1 MMRSLTMNV
10 TCRLLIVALLS
21 LSFQTARAGMIGT
34 EQAAAAGVQSDRGTV
49 LALLDRADT
58 VSQLQAQ
65 GLDPSFARARVASM
79 SDAEVQTLAS
89 SIDSAPAGAS
99 SGWATAA
106 MLGMLIWF
114 IWFRK

>member
-34 EQAAAAGVQSDRGTV
+34 EQAAAGMQTDRVAV
-49 LALLDRADT
+49 LALLERADT
-58 VSQLQAQ
+58 VNQLQAQ

-79 SDAEVQTLAS
+79 SDAEVQTLAG
-89 SIDSAPAGAS
+89 SINSAPAGAD
-99 SGWATAA
+99 SGWATAVV
-106 MLGMLIWF
+106 LGILIWF